1 MSMTTSV
8 RIGPVRALGYGG
20 QRAHDLREG
29 KVPPYVAQGRSKT
42 NVGGFIPTIEEMHEY
57 NEDAKIAAQK
67 TASAAWMAAKAS
79 GDPEAIAAAKAARSA
94 CRLKYD
100 RSGVV
105 AYRFVFTFGHEAQ
118 KAVADLDPTEVD
130 AMAWEAMHRV
140 ADTLGTVTVGMGCHR
155 DESALHYHGFL
166 RAVMTSGKKL
176 NPGKGQCRQ
185 IQTVAAEA
193 FKRLGIRRGK
203 SKEMWIEEDAD
214 PSKYIHASVAELH
227 ARLPLELAAA
237 RQAVE
242 AARAELDRI
251 QTEATMVDLGKMMA
265 EDEAENLQ
273 ECVSELRDEIARLRG
288 LGGQWD
294 HYIHRQ
300 EAYSDKLDAEID
312 AKNWELDK
320 LLGIVHGI
328 REQQSIDEHVQHER
342 ELDAKQGQKAQE
354 GPEV

>member
-1 MSMTTSV
+1 MTTSV
-8 RIGPVRALGYGG
+8 RIGPVRVLGYGG

-29 KVPPYVAQGRSKT
+29 KVPRYVVQARSKI
-42 NVGGFIPTIEEMHEY
+42 NIGGFIPTIEEMHEY
-57 NEDAKIAAQK
+57 NEDAKIAARE
-67 TASAAWMAAKAS
+67 TASAAWKVAKAS
-79 GDPEAIAAAKAARSA
+79 GDPEAMEVAKAARSA

-100 RSGVV
+100 RNGVV

-130 AMAWEAMHRV
+130 AMAWEAMRRV
-140 ADTLGTVTVGMGCHR
+140 ADTLGTVAVGMGCHR

-185 IQTVAAEA
+185 IQTVAAEP

-214 PSKYIHASVAELH
+214 PSKYIHSSVAEMH

-242 AARAELDRI
+242 DARAELERI
-251 QTEATMVDLGKMMA
+251 QKEAVMADLGKMRA
-265 EDEAENLQ
+265 KDEAEKLQ
-273 ECVSELRDEIARLRG
+273 EYVSDLRDEIARLHG
-288 LGGQWD
+288 LERQWNQ
-294 HYIHRQ
+294 YIERQ

-312 AKNWELDK
+312 AKNRELDK
-320 LLGIVHGI
+320 LLGIVRGT

-342 ELDAKQGQKAQE
+342 ELDARQGQKDQE